1 MKEKTLFFLVQIP
14 EWLLQALSFSIFVVL
29 PEVLFW
35 LFWLGDKSARLFYIA
50 WWLAYGGLI
59 GVLFCVI
66 LIFVKKWQRL
76 GLRYAKYAKDGKDSL
91 GANHAKKA
99 AIYFLKAALNKGPEP
114 LVNLG
119 LCYAAGFGVEMNLV
133 KAAKCYRMAVDS
145 WFVGKKRKSTARL
158 ALGVCYAEGLGVE
171 KDLVKAEDLFKSN
184 GYSGDLEKYW
194 NPTEVLMWVRKAAE
208 WGVAKAQCD
217 QGNCSAT

>member
-14 EWLLQALSFSIFVVL
+14 EWLFFSL
-29 PEVLFW
+29 C
-35 LFWLGDKSARLFYIA
+35 
-50 WWLAYGGLI
+50 LAGGLVTNLSLRFDNKLY
-59 GVLFCVI
+59 GSLVLTGINVCVI
-66 LIFVKKWQRL
+66 VIAIIFEIFFKKWQRL
-76 GLRYAKYAKDGKDSL
+76 GLRYAKYAKDGNDSL
-91 GANHAKKA
+91 EANHAKKA
-99 AIYFLKAALNKGPEP
+99 MTYFLKAALGKGPEP

-119 LCYAAGFGVEMNLV
+119 LCYAAGFGVEKNLV
-133 KAAKCYRMAVDS
+133 KAAKCYRMAANS
-145 WFVGKKRKSTARL
+145 WILRKKRKSTARL
-158 ALGVCYAEGLGVE
+158 ALGVCYAEGIGVE
-171 KDLVKAEDLFKSN
+171 KDMVKADDLFKSN